1 MTEEK
6 NYTPKLVN
14 VKNPADLEKAVNE
27 GLVVAHAQISCD
39 WKKLASITEARRDE
53 CDVRGFHVVSD
64 DSKGDETNH
73 FSLDNLRI
81 CYHCELFF
89 GKYDDIPYRVVPV

>member
-1 MTEEK
+1 MPNK
-6 NYTPKLVN
+6 DYKPKVVYVN
-14 VKNPADLEKAVNE
+14 NHGELEKAVNE
-27 GLVVAHAQISCD
+27 GLVVARAQISGD
-39 WKKLASITEARRDE
+39 WRKLANITEARRDE
-53 CDVRGFHVVSD
+53 CGLRGFHVVSD

-89 GKYDDIPYRVVPV
+89 GKYDGIPYKVVPV